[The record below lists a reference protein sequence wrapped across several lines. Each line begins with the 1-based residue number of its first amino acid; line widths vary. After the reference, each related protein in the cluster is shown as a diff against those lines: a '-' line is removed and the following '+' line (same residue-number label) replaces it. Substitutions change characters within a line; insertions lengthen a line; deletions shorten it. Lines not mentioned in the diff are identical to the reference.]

1 MSTFSDDDDD
11 AGHFVCSG
19 RNEEER
25 DVQSTCDANMQSW
38 PNAQTGIGYYAVDL
52 RCRDN
57 AVPGCVPSFDG
68 SSDPSMCRLCH
79 VKVDGF
85 EEGSTDYVQCPS
97 CVCAKFG
104 LDMDACKPVPKEPR
118 HLHCSAR
125 NAEEFEVVD
134 MCDRVSDLLAHPC

>member
-1 MSTFSDDDDD
+1 M
-11 AGHFVCSG
+11 G
-19 RNEEER
+19 
-25 DVQSTCDANMQSW
+25 
-38 PNAQTGIGYYAVDL
+38 
-52 RCRDN
+52 
-57 AVPGCVPSFDG
+57 
-68 SSDPSMCRLCH
+68 DPSMCRLCH

-134 MCDRVSDLLAHPC
+134 MCDRDYSHGMAYYAGEGYFGIDMRCKSTSKVGCIGMTGCRLCHIEPPGWTPGTPYVKCPHCVCEKQGIT